1 MNSHSAPTN
10 HCGQCAGA
18 KPGDDGDGDGDDGH
32 VDGHVGG
39 RDDHDD

>member
-18 KPGDDGDGDGDDGH
+18 KPGDDGDGD
-32 VDGHVGG
+32 DGHVGG
-39 RDDHDD
+39 HVGGHDDHDD

>member
-18 KPGDDGDGDGDDGH
+18 KPGHGDDGH
-32 VDGHVGG
+32 VDGHDGHVGG
-39 RDDHDD
+39 HDDHDD